1 MQLNQFSL
9 HITVHHL
16 EVTIQQTEK
25 QILYALQENINLLA
39 GVSNVKIVQQVHIAL
54 TVEWEH

>member
-16 EVTIQQTEK
+16 EVTIQQMEK

>member
-1 MQLNQFSL
+1 MQLNQILL

-16 EVTIQQTEK
+16 EVTIQQVEK